1 MEEKTWNMESEIQL
15 KISELELEYEYW
27 VDVSNNY
34 GSLYVNSNFT
44 DNESNILFEMSK
56 NLRELTYLKLEKL
69 KKMI

>member
-44 DNESNILFEMSK
+44 DKESNILFEMSK